1 MVYARSTYAN
11 HQPLVT
17 LVSAKTKVAPLKT
30 LSVLLCGS
38 DLLAKLLTNVRQALN
53 LPTECITAWSDST
66 IVLSWL
72 DGSPK
77 RYRTF
82 VGNRIASVLKL
93 VPPQC
98 WLHVPTDLNPA
109 DCASRGLMPIELA
122 SFDLW
127 WDGPSYLSTEPISK
141 PAQPHLTPNIAP
153 ELCPLAVCHITIQSP
168 PPFLNGKFSNYHLT
182 LKVTAWCRRFITK
195 FKAHSNQLDKIL
207 TSTLQSSTCCSSY
220 PSHSRSNMKFT
231 NFNQLTPFRTRA
243 KSFLFPPSCAQTGSS
258 E

>member
-1 MVYARSTYAN
+1 MDCSQCGVNEDSLPELWIEKVDWDEVIPTSLQTEYALWKQQLHSLNDRQVPRCYYRVNATPISIQLHGFSDASEKAYSAVVYARSTYAN
-11 HQPLVT
+11 HLPLVT

-30 LSVLLCGS
+30 LSVPRLELCGA
-38 DLLAKLLTNVRQALN
+38 DLLAKLLTNVRQALD

-77 RYRTF
+77 HYCTF

-122 SFDLW
+122 SFDMW
-127 WDGPSYLSTEPISK
+127 
-141 PAQPHLTPNIAP
+141 
-153 ELCPLAVCHITIQSP
+153 
-168 PPFLNGKFSNYHLT
+168 
-182 LKVTAWCRRFITK
+182 
-195 FKAHSNQLDKIL
+195 
-207 TSTLQSSTCCSSY
+207 
-220 PSHSRSNMKFT
+220 
-231 NFNQLTPFRTRA
+231 
-243 KSFLFPPSCAQTGSS
+243 
-258 E
+258 